1 MRSTIKF
8 SDALL
13 LLAVILAASGVSLL
27 YYAFLYPLG
36 SYALVAIATIAG
48 LVWFATPSTDKS

>member
-1 MRSTIKF
+1 MRSTIRLP
-8 SDALL
+8 DALS
-13 LLAVILAASGVSLL
+13 LLAVILAASSVSLL

-36 SYALVAIATIAG
+36 SYALAAIAAASG

>member
-1 MRSTIKF
+1 MRSAIRLP
-8 SDALL
+8 DALL
-13 LLAVILAASGVSLL
+13 LLAVTLAASGVSLL

-36 SYALVAIATIAG
+36 AYPLAAIAAASG

>member
-1 MRSTIKF
+1 MRSTIRLP
-8 SDALL
+8 DALL
-13 LLAVILAASGVSLL
+13 LLAVILAAAGVSLL

-36 SYALVAIATIAG
+36 SYALAAIASVSG